1 MKLPPALCT
10 SLQPNFCEVEA
21 ATQLPWM
28 LCQPPSLPRGLPMR
42 APQVSRPQGRCE
54 VWGLAA
60 EA

>member
-21 ATQLPWM
+21 ATQLPRM

-42 APQVSRPQGRCE
+42 APPGVPAPGQV
-54 VWGLAA
+54 
-60 EA
+60 